1 MCGSSSSVPLPPTSR
16 IQIVESNEN
25 RQVIYIPE
33 GGAKTRSLGNFVLVW
48 ILVTV
53 VITWLWSQGEFNDN
67 LPVIGIVI
75 VGGFW
80 FIGLGFASLWLKLRF
95 TKTILLL
102 ERDRLVMQRVFL
114 GFKSITETPFL
125 ADTKAKLVTAYTQND
140 DPVYSVAVI
149 SGTRRA
155 EFGTQL
161 SREEKDWFVEHI
173 NEFLRGPVNREGE
186 APAEPR

>member
-1 MCGSSSSVPLPPTSR
+1 MDGSSSAVPLPPSSR
-16 IQIVESNEN
+16 VQIVESNEE
-25 RQVIYIPE
+25 RQVFYIPE
-33 GGAKTRSLGNFVLVW
+33 GGPQTRLWGSCVLVW
-48 ILVTV
+48 FVVTA
-53 VITWLWSQGEFNDN
+53 VITYLWSQGEFNDN
-67 LPVIGIVI
+67 LPVIGVVI

-80 FIGLGFASLWLKLRF
+80 FIGLGFTSLLLKLRF

-102 ERDRLVMQRVFL
+102 QRDRLVMQRLFL

-125 ADTKAKLVTAYTQND
+125 PDTKAKLVTAFEVND
-140 DPVYSVAVI
+140 DPVYSVSVI

-173 NEFLRGPVNREGE
+173 NEFLRGSRDE
-186 APAEPR
+186 